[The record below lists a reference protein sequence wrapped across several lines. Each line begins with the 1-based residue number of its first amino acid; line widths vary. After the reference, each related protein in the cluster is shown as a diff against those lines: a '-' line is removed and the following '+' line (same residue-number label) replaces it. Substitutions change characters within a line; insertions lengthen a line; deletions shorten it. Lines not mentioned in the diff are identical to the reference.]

1 MLNAIEERCAGIDVG
16 KREIAVTIMTGAAQE
31 EPCVETRLFGTTNHC
46 LEQVKQWLGE
56 HEVRVVTMES
66 TGSYWKPIYYVL
78 EGECE
83 VLLANPMHVKNLR
96 GHKTDVADSVW
107 LAHLLRHGMI
117 RASFIP
123 PEDIRQLRDLTR
135 RRKRLIGAGASE
147 KNRISKTLE
156 DANVKL
162 GSVLNSL
169 FGVSGQAMLERML
182 EGDFEPRQLAELAKA
197 RARLKREE
205 IEEALE
211 GHRFSDH
218 HRFLIHQC
226 LEHVYFLEGQI
237 QKLDAEILRLLEPY
251 RDLYEM
257 LQSIPGVKAEVA
269 AVILAELGPDMSVF
283 PTAGHAASWA
293 GLCPG
298 NNRSAGKQR
307 SGRTTGGNRW
317 LKAVLT
323 ESSWSATRAKGS
335 PFAGKYLRWQKRLG
349 KKKAAVAV
357 SHALLRVIY
366 TVIRERVPFVRTDTA
381 IDPHQQRERQIRHHC
396 RKLRELGVAPEVIEQ
411 ALAEHGVQK
420 AEVKTPGPRKRGKL
434 GLKAY

>member
-1 MLNAIEERCAGIDVG
+1 
-16 KREIAVTIMTGAAQE
+16 MTGAAHE
-31 EPCVETRLFGTTNHC
+31 EPCVETRMFGTTNRC
-46 LEQVKQWLGE
+46 LDQVQQWLAE
-56 HEVRVVTMES
+56 HGVKVVTMES
-66 TGSYWKPIYYVL
+66 TGSYWKPIYSVL
-78 EGECE
+78 EDEFT

-123 PEDIRQLRDLTR
+123 PEDIRHLRDLTR

-162 GSVLNSL
+162 SSVLNSL

-182 EGDFEPRQLAELAKA
+182 KGDFEPKQLAELAKA
-197 RARLKREE
+197 RARLKLEE
-205 IEEALE
+205 IEEALA
-211 GHRFSDH
+211 GHRFNNH
-218 HRFLIHQC
+218 HRFIIQQSLDHI
-226 LEHVYFLEGQI
+226 YFLEEQI

-257 LQSIPGVKAEVA
+257 LQSIPGVKAETA
-269 AVILAELGPDMSVF
+269 AVVLAELGPDMSVF

-323 ESSWSATRAKGS
+323 ECSWSACRAKGS
-335 PFAGKYLRWQKRLG
+335 PFAGKFFRWQKRLG

-366 TVIRERVPFVRTDTA
+366 TVIRERVPFVRTDIA
-381 IDPHQQRERQIRHHC
+381 EDPHQQREKQVRHHC
-396 RKLRELGVAPEVIEQ
+396 RKLRELGVAPDVIQQ
-411 ALAEHGVQK
+411 ALAELGVQSPEAK
-420 AEVKTPGPRKRGKL
+420 AKGPRRRGKL